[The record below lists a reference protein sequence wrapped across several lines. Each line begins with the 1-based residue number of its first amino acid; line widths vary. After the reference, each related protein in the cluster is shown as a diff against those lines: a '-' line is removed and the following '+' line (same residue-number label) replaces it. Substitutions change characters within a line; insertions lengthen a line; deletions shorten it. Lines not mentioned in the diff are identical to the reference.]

1 MRVFQYVCQHN
12 PFSSKQMTIFN
23 RRGFG
28 KARIHVTGI
37 ISIAFLILLFSFN
50 YQKYSYK
57 EHGVPNRIALSG
69 KLNAL
74 FSKTKNVCFGRY
86 ILTVPAEARL
96 VFGYQEFPAKIIT
109 HKNVAGR
116 AKELADAYI
125 VNLKQEEHEAEV
137 AYFGPGTI
145 PSSIQIRFFA
155 DALLKQEGAQ
165 GIRNF
170 DQIGDHVFEYG
181 WGSDDEKSANQ
192 IMKRMAG
199 IARNLRVRD
208 NAEVPKEPGVC
219 IDEGFIADNTSND
232 QEIFSAGIFLP
243 SIPDV
248 RFSIMSNKNASTEG
262 PNGVGLIARH
272 EGAMKAQG
280 VVFAVATEI
289 ARLRMG
295 RHMVNNWD
303 GEEVLLRHNGEA
315 GAIAHEFLWEF
326 VGKTGD
332 RAKPASVDIHLDTA
346 VADNTKFATRGSLSD
361 DEAVALWDKL
371 LSGLRFR
378 I

>member
-1 MRVFQYVCQHN
+1 
-12 PFSSKQMTIFN
+12 MTIFS
-23 RRGFG
+23 RRGFQTT
-28 KARIHVTGI
+28 RIRVAVITC
-37 ISIAFLILLFSFN
+37 IAFSISLFLFN
-50 YQKYSYK
+50 YQKYSHK
-57 EHGVPNRIALSG
+57 EQGSPDGIEPSK
-69 KLNAL
+69 KLHKL

-86 ILTVPAEARL
+86 VLTVPAEARL
-96 VFGYQEFPAKIIT
+96 AFGHQEFPAKIIT
-109 HKNVAGR
+109 HKNAAGQ
-116 AKELADAYI
+116 AKNLVDAYI
-125 VNLKQEEHEAEV
+125 AKLKQEDDDTEV
-137 AYFGPGTI
+137 TYLGPGAI
-145 PSSIQIRFFA
+145 PSSLQIRFFVGA
-155 DALLKQEGAQ
+155 FLKREGAQ

-181 WGSDDEKSANQ
+181 WGSGDEESADQ

-199 IARNLRVRD
+199 ISRNLRLRD

-232 QEIFSAGIFLP
+232 QEIFSAGISLP

-248 RFSIMSNKNASTEG
+248 IFSIMSNKNASTEG

-272 EGAMKAQG
+272 ESAMTAQG
-280 VVFAVATEI
+280 IVFPVFADM

-295 RHMVNNWD
+295 RHTVNTWD
-303 GEEVLLRHNGEA
+303 GEEVLLRHNGED
-315 GAIAHEFLWEF
+315 GAIAHEFLWAF

-332 RAKPASVDIHLDTA
+332 RARPASVDIQLDTG
-346 VADNTKFATRGSLSD
+346 VADDTKFATRGSLSD

-378 I
+378 N